1 MKWHGGKGSAVR
13 PVDKK
18 KYDDNFERIF
28 GKKDKS
34 KETKVEENKNKQTQE
49 RKQKDEK

>member
-13 PVDKK
+13 PVDKQ

-28 GKKDKS
+28 GKKKVS
-34 KETKVEENKNKQTQE
+34 EEEKKE
-49 RKQKDEK
+49 DEKKEDEKKEK